1 MPCFPFRAFCSLH
14 SVWFFFGGV
23 FFLFIFQF
31 SKLFRVP
38 SEKRN
43 PSAVRWMESWNL
55 YQNKRQEQQI
65 KRIIQKKQ
73 PKWKRKKK
81 THTVWMKKT
90 YTTKF
95 WTAAL
100 NFNVLVAKVSSVWTL
115 WLSMSFL
122 NRLFHCIR
130 MHLCVACAF
139 HSHKFLIEI
148 FYCCCDVI
156 VAADVQSNKK

>member
-14 SVWFFFGGV
+14 SVWFFFGG
-23 FFLFIFQF
+23 FFFYSFSNF
-31 SKLFRVP
+31 SKLFHVP

-43 PSAVRWMESWNL
+43 PSAVRWMENRNL
-55 YQNKRQEQQI
+55 YQDERQEQQKKESY
-65 KRIIQKKQ
+65 KRSNRNEKE
-73 PKWKRKKK
+73 KKK
-81 THTVWMKKT
+81 TTQSSNEGNI
-90 YTTKF
+90 YDKF

>member
-1 MPCFPFRAFCSLH
+1 MLFVAFTVFDFS
-14 SVWFFFGGV
+14 SVCFFFYS
-23 FFLFIFQF
+23 F
-31 SKLFRVP
+31 SKLFHVP

-43 PSAVRWMESWNL
+43 PSAVRWMENRNL
-55 YQNKRQEQQI
+55 YQDERQEQQQI

-73 PKWKRKKK
+73 PKWKKRRKKNA
-81 THTVWMKKT
+81 HSSNEENI
-90 YTTKF
+90 YDKF